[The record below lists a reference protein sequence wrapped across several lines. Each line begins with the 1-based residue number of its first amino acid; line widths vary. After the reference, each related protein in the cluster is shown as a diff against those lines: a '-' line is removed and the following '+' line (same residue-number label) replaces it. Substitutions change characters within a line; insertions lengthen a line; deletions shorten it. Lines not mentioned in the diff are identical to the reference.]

1 MVKEALVGKIIV
13 ANYGNNRYW
22 KIEDILF
29 DRICSQFYINDEAND
44 EPKKSPTSAGSS
56 PSPDA

>member
-1 MVKEALVGKIIV
+1 MVKEALVGKIVV

-29 DRICSQFYINDEAND
+29 DRSCTDFMLEQEDQ
-44 EPKKSPTSAGSS
+44 KKSPTGS
-56 PSPDA
+56 PK